1 MSMQLE
7 IAVTRADR
15 VLVWLKILTLFLG
28 GIATLAVVFLADVM
42 TARLA
47 NPIGVAGVEE
57 VAMSEESELHHWL
70 GYKVAL
76 AAQDDVHVVYHV
88 QKAFALATDP
98 KQKSVLDG
106 VLVEHMP
113 AGHFIHTKNILKEL
127 LGTKSEPASSSSLTQ
142 LEARLALGLI
152 KKNKAAEAG
161 EQVQHLVTVTTSPT
175 KETAQE
181 VLEAITRGNVEA
193 ATRLLTEL
201 SGGGR

>member
-15 VLVWLKILTLFLG
+15 VLVWLKIFTLFLG
-28 GIATLAVVFLADVM
+28 GMATLAVVFLADVM

-70 GYKVAL
+70 GYKIAL
-76 AAQDDVHVVYHV
+76 AAQDDIHVVYHV

-127 LGTKSEPASSSSLTQ
+127 LGTKAEPASSITQ

-152 KKNKAAEAG
+152 KGNKMAEAR
-161 EQVQHLVTVTTSPT
+161 EQVQHLITATTSPT
-175 KETAQE
+175 KEAAQE
-181 VLEAITRGNVEA
+181 VLEAITRGNLEA
-193 ATRLLTEL
+193 ATRLLADL